1 MIKRFT
7 LILLICIAS
16 NTAFSQKFSVFMGDK
31 EFDQFNYLKAVE
43 YYEHALKK
51 DSSVVH
57 VQRRLAQ
64 SYHKIGDNDN
74 SFKFYELLTNNS
86 SHENSDWILYG
97 DLSRENGKYRLA
109 KKCYQE
115 YLKVDSDKKEIKS
128 LVEQMEMLE
137 KVDLTELKC
146 AINEVDFNSSYSDFA
161 PALYGNKV
169 IFSSGRKSKSFR
181 SDKYGWNGQY
191 FLELFQF
198 TKDTIAE
205 EQIIRFAKGIGSRY
219 HEGVVCFSKD
229 LNQMFFTRSNYFK
242 GKLNR
247 DEKGVNNLKIFI
259 AEKENDNWKIATE
272 FPFNSDKYSVGH
284 PSLSADGNTLYF
296 VSDMPGGIGGTD
308 VYKSLLKNGKWTKP
322 INLGKKI
329 NTSENEMFPH
339 VNGNTLFFASNGRAG
354 MGGLD
359 IYVAGLVSDE
369 TELTHLGAPV
379 NSEADDFALVM
390 HANSN
395 QGYFSSNRRTGK
407 GDDDIY
413 QFAIAGTNDV
423 EIQIL
428 NAETHELIAADEII
442 VNDKVDSSLDFNSET
457 FSYTK
462 EITREENY
470 DLHISREGFVSKDT
484 SFYSDL
490 FDAKQK
496 HVYYLTPIP
505 VVEEIVD
512 ALPESLPPIYF
523 DYDKHDITSE
533 ANEILID
540 LFELLSK
547 HEDMAVT
554 VMANTDVR
562 GSNRYN
568 KRLAKNR
575 AKSARKVLLKLG
587 VSADRIDMGVVG
599 EEKPLDKVDSQTEE
613 EWHKFNRRVDFK
625 LKSIEK

>member
-1 MIKRFT
+1 
-7 LILLICIAS
+7 
-16 NTAFSQKFSVFMGDK
+16 MGDK

-51 DSSVVH
+51 DSSAVH

-64 SYHKIGDNDN
+64 SYHKIGDNDS
-74 SFKFYELLTNNS
+74 SFKLYELLLKNS
-86 SHENSDWILYG
+86 SHENSDWLLYG

-109 KKCYQE
+109 KECYQK
-115 YLKVDSDKKEIKS
+115 YLKKETGKEEIQN
-128 LVEQMEMLE
+128 LVEQMERLE
-137 KVDLTELKC
+137 KVNLPELKC

-161 PALYGNKV
+161 PALYGKNV
-169 IFSSGRKSKSFR
+169 IFSSGRKSKDFR

-191 FLELFQF
+191 FLELFEYN
-198 TKDTIAE
+198 KDTIAE
-205 EQIIRFAKGIGSRY
+205 EQILRFAKGIGSRY

-242 GKLNR
+242 GKLKR

-259 AEKENDNWKIATE
+259 AEKDNKNWKIAGE

-284 PSLSADGNTLYF
+284 PSLSVDGNTLYF

-322 INLGKKI
+322 INLGEKI

-339 VNGNTLFFASNGRAG
+339 VNGSTLFFASNGRAG

-359 IYVAGLVSDE
+359 IYVADLDSE
-369 TELTHLGAPV
+369 KTELTHLGAPV

-390 HANSN
+390 HSNSN
-395 QGYFSSNRRTGK
+395 QGYFSSNRKTGQ

-413 QFAIAGTNDV
+413 RFAIAGTNDV
-423 EIQIL
+423 ELQIL
-428 NAETHELIAADEII
+428 NADTKELIAADEIL
-442 VNDKVDSSLDFNSET
+442 VNDKVDSSLNFNSET
-457 FSYTK
+457 FTYAK
-462 EITREENY
+462 EIEREQNY
-470 DLHISREGFVSKDT
+470 LLHISKEGFVSKDT
-484 SFYSDL
+484 SFYSNL

-505 VVEEIVD
+505 VVEEIAE

-523 DYDKHDITSE
+523 DYDKHNITSE

-540 LFELLSK
+540 LFELLQK

-587 VSADRIDMGVVG
+587 ISADRIDMGVVG
-599 EEKPLDKVDSQTEE
+599 EEKPLDKMDSQSEE
-613 EWHKFNRRVDFK
+613 EWHKFNRRVDFE
-625 LKSIEK
+625 LKKIEK